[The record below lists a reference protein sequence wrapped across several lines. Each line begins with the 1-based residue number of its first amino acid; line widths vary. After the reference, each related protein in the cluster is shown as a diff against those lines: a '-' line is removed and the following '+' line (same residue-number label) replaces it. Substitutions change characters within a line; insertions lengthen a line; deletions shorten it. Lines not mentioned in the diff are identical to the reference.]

1 MIGFGTF
8 PLCEQP
14 GNCDISGP
22 RVTHYEETLQRDIER
37 IRAKVRQMGAL
48 AEAALK
54 TSMRA
59 LAERNRQLAYS
70 VVVRDQRIDEL
81 EKEIDRLCLEFI
93 VRQQPV
99 AGTLRFAYAAIKINS
114 ELERVGDYAESI
126 ARQVV
131 ILGALEFELPTERFS
146 DIAGRAIPMLH
157 AAIEAFITQDST
169 LARRAM
175 DAEEVIDK
183 LRHQLNTDL
192 VSLQQQH
199 RIPLEALSPLMTIVN
214 RFERVGDQ
222 AKSICQEV
230 LYMTTGEYLKHS
242 NSDLYRLLFVDEH
255 NSCRSQMAEAIGNS
269 LGQPKF
275 IFASAGLDSTAVD
288 PTTVAFLKERGLD
301 ISRSSS
307 KGLDQIP
314 HLDHYQIIVALA
326 KEAQRVF
333 PPPPTK
339 AVCLD
344 WSVRDP
350 STVKG
355 SAAEVRAAYQETFDF
370 LHAHVQDLVEAVL
383 GDTVD

>member
-1 MIGFGTF
+1 
-8 PLCEQP
+8 
-14 GNCDISGP
+14 
-22 RVTHYEETLQRDIER
+22 VTHYEETLQRDIER
-37 IRAKVRQMGAL
+37 IRSKVRQMGAL

-54 TSMRA
+54 TAMRA

-70 VVVRDQRIDEL
+70 VIVRDQRIDEL
-81 EKEIDRLCLEFI
+81 EKELDRLCLEFI

-99 AGTLRFAYAAIKINS
+99 AGTLRFAYASIKINS

-131 ILGALEFELPTERFS
+131 ILGSLEFDLPTERFA

-157 AAIEAFITQDST
+157 AAIDAFITQDST

-192 VSLQQQH
+192 VGLQQQN
-199 RIPLEALSPLMTIVN
+199 RIPLEALSPLLTIVN

-242 NSDLYRLLFVDEH
+242 NSDLFRLLFVDEH

-275 IFASAGLDSTAVD
+275 IFASAGLDATAVD
-288 PTTVAFLKERGLD
+288 PTTISFLKERGLD
-301 ISRSSS
+301 ISRHSS

-350 STVKG
+350 STVEG
-355 SAAEVRAAYQETFDF
+355 TPAEVRAAYQETFDF
-370 LHAHVQDLVEAVL
+370 LQAHIQDLVEAVL

>member
-1 MIGFGTF
+1 
-8 PLCEQP
+8 
-14 GNCDISGP
+14 
-22 RVTHYEETLQRDIER
+22 VTHYEETLQRDIER
-37 IRAKVRQMGAL
+37 IRSKIRQMGNL
-48 AEAALK
+48 AENALK

-59 LAERNRQLAYS
+59 LAERNRQVAYS

-99 AGTLRFAYAAIKINS
+99 AGTLRFAYATIKINS

-131 ILGALEFELPTERFS
+131 ILGGQEFDLPTERFTEL
-146 DIAGRAIPMLH
+146 AGRAIPMLH
-157 AAIEAFITQDST
+157 SAIEAFVSQDGA

-175 DAEEVIDK
+175 DAEELIDK
-183 LRHQLNTDL
+183 MRHQLNADL
-192 VSLQQQH
+192 VGMQQQG
-199 RIPLEALSPLMTIVN
+199 RIPLQALSPLMTIVN

-230 LYMTTGEYLKHS
+230 LYMCTGEYLKHS
-242 NSDLYRLLFVDEH
+242 GSDLYRLVFVDEH
-255 NSCRSQMAEAIGNS
+255 NSCRSQMAEAIGNA

-275 IFASAGLDSTAVD
+275 IFASAGLDARPID
-288 PTTVAFLKERGLD
+288 PATITFLKEKGLD
-301 ISRSSS
+301 ISRHSS
-307 KGLDQIP
+307 KALDQIP

-344 WSVRDP
+344 WAVRDP

-355 SAAEVRAAYQETFDF
+355 SPAETRAAYQETYDF
-370 LHAHVQDLVEAVL
+370 LAAHVQDLVEAVL
-383 GDTVD
+383 GDMVD